1 LEGFNCTIFAY
12 GQTGTGKTYTMEGG
26 DRNSA
31 DGRDLS
37 EVAGVIPRAISQIF
51 QHLDSINSEYTVK
64 CSFLELYNEETTDLL
79 AVGESK
85 SNQKLRMLE
94 DKSGVNV
101 QGLEEI
107 IVKSSADIYT
117 LLDRGS
123 AKRRTAET
131 LLNKQSSRSHSVFC
145 ITVHMRE
152 TPTEGE
158 DVIKVGKLY
167 LVDLAGSENVGRLVH
182 SKIHAP
188 CMQALGIFYT
198 FLCFAFSSLSCSC
211 TSDTH
216 RDMAVAL
223 NAMHADCS
231 DGLHQ
236 VQFCNLIPSHI
247 LQNCFMSYRDL
258 LTVLLCV

>member
-1 LEGFNCTIFAY
+1 MQVFGPDSSQERLYSGAIAPIVSEVLEGFNCTIFAY

-26 DRNSA
+26 DRNSS

-37 EVAGVIPRAISQIF
+37 DVAGVIPRAISQIF
-51 QHLDSINSEYTVK
+51 NHLDSINSEYTVK

-85 SNQKLRMLE
+85 TNQKLRMLE

-123 AKRRTAET
+123 AKRKTAET

-145 ITVHMRE
+145 ITVHMKE

-167 LVDLAGSENVGRLVH
+167 LVDLAGSENVGRSGYTL
-182 SKIHAP
+182 
-188 CMQALGIFYT
+188 CMI
-198 FLCFAFSSLSCSC
+198 
-211 TSDTH
+211 
-216 RDMAVAL
+216 
-223 NAMHADCS
+223 
-231 DGLHQ
+231 LH
-236 VQFCNLIPSHI
+236 
-247 LQNCFMSYRDL
+247 L
-258 LTVLLCV
+258 LTPNATSAMQHVQLPCNFYALTLTFGNPKLWRNLHA